1 MAEHTVSG
9 HALVE
14 DYLTALGRQMA
25 WRPDSELVVA
35 EVADHL
41 HTATDRLVA
50 AGEDPVAA
58 QQRVLDAFGDPDVVA
73 VAFATTPHG
82 GVAVPTSFTRTA
94 GALGVAAGL
103 WWLLWGAA
111 LLGTSVAVMV
121 DEFRYIELAGQVS
134 WFGFLATLVVAA
146 PLTYATVAGL
156 LARGGAGA
164 RDPWLI
170 GTGLLGALTV
180 AFGLIGWAEIALP
193 VVLPWEGLW
202 LPWLLLL
209 APAALASV
217 VVWRLRQAQHPAL
230 GTDWLLV
237 LAWPVGMGAYV
248 GLQTLRVGPLDASTL
263 TYLAAGGLGG
273 SLAPLLLGI
282 GLLAR
287 ARWLARENPAESPG
301 PATVAAK

>member
-1 MAEHTVSG
+1 MAEHTMSG

-14 DYLTALGRQMA
+14 NYLAALGQQIA
-25 WRPDSELVVA
+25 WRSDSEMVVA

-50 AGEDPVAA
+50 TGVQPLEA

-82 GVAVPTSFTRTA
+82 GIAVPTSFTRTA
-94 GALGVAAGL
+94 GALGVAAGV

-111 LLGTSVAVMV
+111 LLLTSAAVMV
-121 DEFRYIELAGQVS
+121 DEYRFGEAAGQLS

-146 PLTYATVAGL
+146 PLTYAAVAGL
-156 LARGGAGA
+156 LVRGGAGA
-164 RDPWLI
+164 HDPWLI
-170 GTGLLGALTV
+170 GTGLLGALTL
-180 AFGLIGWAEIALP
+180 AFGLLGWAEIALP
-193 VVLPWEGLW
+193 IALPWDGLW

-217 VVWRLRQAQHPAL
+217 VVWRLRQAQLPAL

-237 LAWPVGMGAYV
+237 LAWPVGIGAYF
-248 GLQTLRVGPLDASTL
+248 GLQALEVGPVDPYTAS
-263 TYLAAGGLGG
+263 YLAAGGLGG
-273 SLAPLLLGI
+273 SLAPLLLGV

-287 ARWLARENPAESPG
+287 AWWLARETPAGLAG
-301 PATVAAK
+301 PATVVAF